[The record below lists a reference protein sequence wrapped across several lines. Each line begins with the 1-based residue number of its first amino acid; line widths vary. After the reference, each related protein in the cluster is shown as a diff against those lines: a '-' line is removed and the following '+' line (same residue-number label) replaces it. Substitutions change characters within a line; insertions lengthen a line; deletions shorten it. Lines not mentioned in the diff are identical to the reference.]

1 MKNSNL
7 ICLMNFQLD
16 TMIHMFLTFQM
27 LHCSYNK
34 YDLNKNLRNLFNNNY
49 NKNNNK
55 YYDLVLSW
63 MKLSFQKSESFR

>member
-1 MKNSNL
+1 
-7 ICLMNFQLD
+7 MNFQLD

-34 YDLNKNLRNLFNNNY
+34 HDLNKNLRNLFNNNY

-55 YYDLVLSW
+55 YYDLVLS
-63 MKLSFQKSESFR
+63 